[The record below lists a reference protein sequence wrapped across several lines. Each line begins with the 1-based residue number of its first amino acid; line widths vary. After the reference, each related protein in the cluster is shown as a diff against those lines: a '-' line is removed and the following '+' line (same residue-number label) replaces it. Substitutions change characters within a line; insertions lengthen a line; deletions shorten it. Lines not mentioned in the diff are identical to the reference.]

1 MVNRWLKR
9 LCNAPMLNRPS
20 RALALLEAILVS
32 MVWASSFIFVKLAL
46 TELGPLTIGGLR
58 YFLGFAC
65 LLPFLRHSSFTLTR
79 TQWLRMTLLGFSA
92 YTLANGALFWALR
105 FLPATTGSFLM
116 SLITVT
122 VLLGGVFWLRE
133 IPNRLQVIGIFIVLA
148 GMVLFFSPG
157 LKPGEPLGLAIFLL
171 ALLGFTLFGLL
182 SRIAAIDRQ
191 VDTLT
196 LTALPLAIGGG
207 LLLAIAVPL
216 EGLPSASL
224 QVWGLIL
231 YLAAVNTAL
240 GYVLYNHA
248 LQSLQAFEL
257 NVLLNLTPIWTAL
270 LGWLLLDEI
279 LNSTQWAGI
288 FVVIAG
294 IMLVQKRNQKK
305 TLKVV

>member
-1 MVNRWLKR
+1 M
-9 LCNAPMLNRPS
+9 PHQPTRP
-20 RALALLEAILVS
+20 LALLEALLVS
-32 MVWASSFIFVKLAL
+32 MVWGSSFIFVKIAL

-65 LLPFLRHSSFTLTR
+65 LLPFLRRHSFALTR
-79 TQWLRMTLLGFSA
+79 AQWLQMVLLGLSA

-122 VLLGGVFWLRE
+122 VLMGGVIWLRE
-133 IPNRLQVIGIFIVLA
+133 IPNRVQVIGILTVLA
-148 GMVLFFSPG
+148 GMSLFFSSG
-157 LKPGEPLGLAIFLL
+157 LKPGEPHGLAIFAL

-182 SRIAAIDRQ
+182 SRVAAIERQ

-207 LLLAIAVPL
+207 LLLALAIPL
-216 EGLPSASL
+216 EGIPSASPRI
-224 QVWGLIL
+224 WGLVL
-231 YLAAVNTAL
+231 LLAAINTAF

-248 LQSLQAFEL
+248 LQALQAFEM

-279 LNSTQWAGI
+279 LIVSQWIGI
-288 FVVIAG
+288 FAVMGG
-294 IMLVQKRNQKK
+294 IMLAQGRNKKRP
-305 TLKVV
+305 

>member
-1 MVNRWLKR
+1 MPRQ
-9 LCNAPMLNRPS
+9 PS
-20 RALALLEAILVS
+20 RALALLEALLVS
-32 MVWASSFIFVKLAL
+32 MVWASSFIFVKMAL

-65 LLPFLRHSSFTLTR
+65 LLPFLRRRRFSLTR
-79 TQWLRMTLLGFSA
+79 AQWLRMALIGFSA

-122 VLLGGVFWLRE
+122 VLLGGIIWLRE
-133 IPNRLQVIGIFIVLA
+133 IPNRVQAVGILIVLA
-148 GMVLFFSPG
+148 GIALFFSPG
-157 LKPGEPLGLAIFLL
+157 LKPGEPLGLAIFAL
-171 ALLGFTLFGLL
+171 ALLGFTSFGLL

-191 VDTLT
+191 IDTLT

-224 QVWGLIL
+224 RTWGLIL
-231 YLAAVNTAL
+231 FLATINTAL

-257 NVLLNLTPIWTAL
+257 NVLLNLAPIWTAL
-270 LGWLLLDEI
+270 LGWVLLDEI
-279 LNSTQWAGI
+279 LNSKQWAGI
-288 FVVIAG
+288 FVVMTG
-294 IMLVQKRNQKK
+294 VVLVQKRNHKK
-305 TLKVV
+305 RP

>member
-1 MVNRWLKR
+1 MINQ
-9 LCNAPMLNRPS
+9 PS
-20 RALALLEAILVS
+20 RSLALLEALLVS
-32 MVWASSFIFVKLAL
+32 MVWGSSFIFVKIAL

-65 LLPFLRHSSFTLTR
+65 LLPFLRCRSFTLTR
-79 TQWLRMTLLGFSA
+79 AQWLRMAFLGFSG

-122 VLLGGVFWLRE
+122 VLLGGVVWLRE
-133 IPNRLQVIGIFIVLA
+133 IPKRLQVVGILIVLA
-148 GMVLFFSPG
+148 GMALFFSSG
-157 LKPGEPLGLAIFLL
+157 LKPGEPLGLAIFAL

-182 SRIAAIDRQ
+182 SRIAAINRQ

-207 LLLAIAVPL
+207 LLLAIAVPID
-216 EGLPSASL
+216 GIPSASPRT
-224 QVWGLIL
+224 WSLIL
-231 YLAAVNTAL
+231 LLAAINTAM

-248 LQSLQAFEL
+248 LQSLQAFEM
-257 NVLLNLTPIWTAL
+257 NVLLNLTPIWTAV
-270 LGWLLLDEI
+270 LGWLVLDEI
-279 LNSTQWAGI
+279 LSSAQWTGI

-294 IMLVQKRNQKK
+294 VMLVQGRNNKRP
-305 TLKVV
+305 